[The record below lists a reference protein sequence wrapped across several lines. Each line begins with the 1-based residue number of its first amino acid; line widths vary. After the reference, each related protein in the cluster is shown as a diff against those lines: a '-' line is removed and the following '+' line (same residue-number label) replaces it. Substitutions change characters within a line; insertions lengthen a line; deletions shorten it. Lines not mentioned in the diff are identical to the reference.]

1 MEAYVISGLGK
12 GPRRHSVII
21 HQGQYTHFLKG
32 KKRNGQARNRK
43 NNRLSHLS
51 HDLLF
56 IITESFV
63 YICLLLLLKM
73 TVRSDD
79 CVPLKQLLRFLIS

>member
-21 HQGQYTHFLKG
+21 YQGEYTHFNVKW
-32 KKRNGQARNRK
+32 NGQARNGK

-56 IITESFV
+56 TITEIFV
-63 YICLLLLLKM
+63 YICLF
-73 TVRSDD
+73 V
-79 CVPLKQLLRFLIS
+79 CCC